1 MPDNELTQLIAARV
15 LSELQAPAVN
25 ASEPDRSPYR
35 SYAEEAR
42 ACRTTAGMRL
52 IPIGI
57 SARHAHV
64 TQEHLAALF
73 GTGHHLGV
81 HAHLYQ
87 PGEFAARETVAVVGP
102 RMRAIESVRILGP
115 VRPYTQVEFS
125 RTDCVTLGLDAPIR
139 TSGDLD
145 DAEAV
150 TLVGP
155 HGSIRVRA
163 AICPTRHVHLN
174 PAEASYYGVEDRQ
187 DVSVHV
193 GGDRALT
200 LELVR
205 VRVHPKVVAQ
215 MHLDTDDANAAGLRG
230 GEGVEI
236 TVC

>member
-1 MPDNELTQLIAARV
+1 MPDNELAQLIAARV
-15 LSELQAPAVN
+15 LSELQSPSVN

-35 SYAEEAR
+35 SYADEAQ

-52 IPIGI
+52 IPVGI

-64 TQEHLAALF
+64 TQEHLEELF
-73 GTGHHLGV
+73 GSGHHLGV
-81 HAHLYQ
+81 HAQLYQ

-115 VRPYTQVEFS
+115 VRAYTQIELS
-125 RTDCVTLGLDAPIR
+125 RTDCVYLGLDAPIR
-139 TSGDLD
+139 TSGDLE

-163 AICPTRHVHLN
+163 AICPTRHLHLN
-174 PAEASYYGVEDRQ
+174 PTEASYYGVEDGQ
-187 DVSVHV
+187 DVSVQV
-193 GGDRALT
+193 GGSRALT
-200 LELVR
+200 LELVS